1 MRAADS
7 RAGAAAAVAI
17 LQPMRRIA
25 PLLRLLLSAVALAA
39 ASGTAAQ
46 SQPPAADA
54 PAAPPPAPGPA
65 AGADLAALG
74 AALSAERRV
83 LKADGVEF
91 AVFVRPALGP
101 DAQGTL
107 LLIPGDGSHP
117 TSAAGLEQIRQTM
130 PALGW
135 ATWLLTLEPPP
146 RVQSGKL
153 HAAAQAAAPPA
164 DVAPAGAA
172 PAAGESEAGLDARRA
187 QALEQWVT
195 RCQARL
201 IAATAAAAAD
211 GRPLVL
217 VAEGSAAAVLT
228 RGMASAP
235 GAVRAAALLEPVE
248 LPGLAPEW
256 PRGLERPV
264 LEVLDP
270 AASREQ
276 GRLRREQALARQLQD
291 YRQLTLETAG
301 WSPDSGER
309 ALTRHL
315 RGWLTALLRAPDA
328 APGGG

>member
-1 MRAADS
+1 
-7 RAGAAAAVAI
+7 
-17 LQPMRRIA
+17 MRRIA
-25 PLLRLLLSAVALAA
+25 PLLRLLLSALALAA
-39 ASGTAAQ
+39 AAGTAAQ
-46 SQPPAADA
+46 SQAPAADPPAA

-153 HAAAQAAAPPA
+153 DAAAQAAAAPPA
-164 DVAPAGAA
+164 DVAPAGVGAA
-172 PAAGESEAGLDARRA
+172 PAAAGTEAGLDARRA
-187 QALEQWVT
+187 QALEQWAT

-201 IAATAAAAAD
+201 IAATAAAAAE

-235 GAVRAAALLEPVE
+235 GAVRAAALLEPVA
-248 LPGLAPEW
+248 LPGLALEW

-309 ALTRHL
+309 ALTRRL
-315 RGWLTALLRAPDA
+315 RGWLTTLLRAPDD
-328 APGGG
+328 APDGG